1 MEILK
6 LVGYSLFIISN
17 ILFWIGFIMYLTN
30 RIKKQ

>member
-17 ILFWIGFIMYLTN
+17 ITFWLGAVIYLTN